1 MLILPF
7 VIMLAAAPQTF
18 EVHGELRQVD
28 PRQRRVVISAR
39 GQEHELR
46 VPKDAQVFD
55 ADGKLLGAGLDAKVL
70 RTGTRITLV
79 GNRDGQQRVL
89 REIHVERTAGSEP
102 NGANAR
108 PSPAAPAAP
117 ASPSAPLMQQDTS
130 KLVPLTDLDSGT
142 YQGFPGGLYPD
153 GKNSRPARHEAAG
166 VRLAAQVQPL
176 DAAGEPNSDG
186 RIVLLGIGFSNT
198 VQAFQGFMR
207 VAEDDRQINPQL
219 LLVNGAVGGMSAAMV
234 QDADDQR
241 TGTRYWNTV
250 DERLKAAGVTRAQVQ
265 VVWIKETDPAPHTG
279 SFPDY
284 IRTLEA
290 ELTRIVQ
297 LLPQRFPR
305 VKLVYL
311 SSRTYGGW
319 AKPRPDGRG
328 PGNSEPY
335 SYESGFAV
343 KWLIQRQL
351 AGEAAL
357 NFDAAQGPV
366 KAPWLSWA
374 AYLWTNGKTPRSDG
388 MYFESGDFQEKD
400 RMHESPAGQQK
411 VGKQLVQFF
420 KSDPTTTQWFLRR

>member
-1 MLILPF
+1 MSILPF
-7 VIMLAAAPQTF
+7 VIMLTAAPQTF
-18 EVHGELRQVD
+18 EVQGELRQVD
-28 PRQRRVVISAR
+28 PQQRRIVISAR

-46 VPKDAQVFD
+46 VPKDVKVFD
-55 ADGKLLGAGLDAKVL
+55 AEGKPLSDGLEAKAL
-70 RTGTRITLV
+70 HGGTRITLV
-79 GNRDGQQRVL
+79 GSRDGQQRTL
-89 REIHVERTAGSEP
+89 REIHIERNSGAGADTG
-102 NGANAR
+102 NR
-108 PSPAAPAAP
+108 KPSLAPLV
-117 ASPSAPLMQQDTS
+117 SPSAAPPAQQDTS
-130 KLVPLTDLDSGT
+130 KLVPLTDLGSRN

-153 GKNSRPARHEAAG
+153 GKNHRPAPHEAAG
-166 VRLAAQVQPL
+166 VKLAAQVQPL
-176 DAAGEPNSDG
+176 DTDGKPSGDG

-198 VQAFQGFMR
+198 VQAFHGFME
-207 VAEDDRQINPQL
+207 VAADDRQINPQV

-250 DERLKAAGVTRAQVQ
+250 DERLKTAGATRAQVQ
-265 VVWIKETDPAPHTG
+265 VVWIKETDPAPHVG
-279 SFPDY
+279 NFPDY
-284 IRTLEA
+284 IRTLES

-297 LLPQRFPR
+297 LLPARFPN

-319 AKPRPDGRG
+319 AKPRPDGHG

-351 AGEAAL
+351 AGDAAL
-357 NFDAAQGPV
+357 NFDAAKGPV

-388 MYFESGDFQEKD
+388 LSFEIDDFQEKD

-420 KSDPTTTQWFLRR
+420 KSDPTTKAWFLRP